1 MNYLS
6 VEKLS
11 KSYGEK
17 VLFGNLNFGIDQGQK
32 VAIVAKNGSGKTTLL
47 NCLLDKE
54 QYDEG
59 RIVYRNGIRV
69 SFMEQSENLP
79 EESSINEVLLD
90 HDLPELRAI
99 KRYRN
104 ALANNDEKALEKS
117 YQELSEL
124 NAWDIDSKVNQV
136 LDKLELKNS
145 ESKIKT
151 LSGGQKKRVALAK
164 VILSEADFLILDEPT
179 NHLDLDMIEWL
190 EGYLSSSNTTIL
202 MVTHDR
208 YFLEVVCNTIF
219 ELSDNTLY
227 KYNGNFSYYLE
238 KKAERE

>member
-17 VLFGNLNFGIDQGQK
+17 VLFGDLNFGIDQGQK

-47 NCLLDKE
+47 NCLLEKE

-90 HDLPELRAI
+90 HDLPELKAI
-99 KRYRN
+99 KRYRK
-104 ALANNDEKALEKS
+104 ALANNDANALEKS

-124 NAWDIDSKVNQV
+124 NAWDIESKVNQV
-136 LDKLELKNS
+136 LDELNSDLE
-145 ESKIKT
+145 
-151 LSGGQKKRVALAK
+151 
-164 VILSEADFLILDEPT
+164 D
-179 NHLDLDMIEWL
+179 
-190 EGYLSSSNTTIL
+190 
-202 MVTHDR
+202 
-208 YFLEVVCNTIF
+208 
-219 ELSDNTLY
+219 LY
-227 KYNGNFSYYLE
+227 KLNSQN
-238 KKAERE
+238 